1 MRCRGRVA
9 VARAELL
16 VVRHEV
22 AEGAEHRFVDAHRE
36 GEESSATLGLYTQ
49 TLTVRDNMTLYAEEG
64 FDVVLMEAE
73 EKSVYTEVHIADELN
88 FRVRSEW
95 K

>member
-1 MRCRGRVA
+1 M
-9 VARAELL
+9 
-16 VVRHEV
+16 
-22 AEGAEHRFVDAHRE
+22 DAHRE

-49 TLTVRDNMTLYAEEG
+49 ALTVRDNMTQYAEEG
-64 FDVVLMEAE
+64 FDVVLMEVE